1 MPTEQTQP
9 VPYAPPVAKP
19 ADQKFCYGCGAL
31 IHVSATE
38 CPRCGARQP
47 DLPPD
52 FVVATTGG
60 RGSRAARDQVFCRAC
75 GGALHPLAPVCPHC
89 GAPQAPAPA
98 TPSHKSKVVAALLAF
113 FLGGFGV
120 HKFYL
125 GQTALGV
132 IYLLFCWTF
141 IPALVA
147 VIEGIVYLTMS
158 DERFAGKYG

>member
-1 MPTEQTQP
+1 MPSEQTQP
-9 VPYAPPVAKP
+9 VPYAPPAAKP

-47 DLPPD
+47 DLPPGAG
-52 FVVATTGG
+52 VPAMRG
-60 RGSRAARDQVFCRAC
+60 RGPRSAYDPAFCRAC
-75 GGALHPLAPVCPHC
+75 GGALHPQAPVCPHC
-89 GAPQAPAPA
+89 GAPQAQAA
-98 TPSHKSKVVAALLAF
+98 TALSHKSKVAAALLAF

-125 GQTALGV
+125 GQVWLGL

-147 VIEGIVYLTMS
+147 VIEGVFYLTMP
-158 DERFAGKYG
+158 DERFAARYG

>member
-1 MPTEQTQP
+1 MPTESSQP
-9 VPYAPPVAKP
+9 VPYGPPAAKP

-31 IHVSATE
+31 IHVSAAE
-38 CPRCGARQP
+38 CPNCGARQP
-47 DLPPD
+47 DLPPAPA
-52 FVVATTGG
+52 FPAARG
-60 RGSRAARDQVFCRAC
+60 RGAGDAYGQVFCRAC
-75 GGALHPLAPVCPHC
+75 GRGLDPRAPVCPHC
-89 GAPQAPAPA
+89 GAPQPLRPPAR
-98 TPSHKSKVVAALLAF
+98 SHKSKFAAALLAF

-125 GQTALGV
+125 GQVGLGI

-158 DERFAGKYG
+158 DERFADRYG